1 MSDNKPKDYVVTELA
16 GPRVNGRRVDAG
28 DKIKL
33 TPAEAQ
39 GYLVSGAIAEPG
51 AKKAAPTAAKAKG

>member
-1 MSDNKPKDYVVTELA
+1 MSDPKAKDYVVTEHA

-39 GYLVSGAIAEPG
+39 GYLATGAIVEPV
-51 AKKAAPTAAKAKG
+51 AKKSAPAKPEK